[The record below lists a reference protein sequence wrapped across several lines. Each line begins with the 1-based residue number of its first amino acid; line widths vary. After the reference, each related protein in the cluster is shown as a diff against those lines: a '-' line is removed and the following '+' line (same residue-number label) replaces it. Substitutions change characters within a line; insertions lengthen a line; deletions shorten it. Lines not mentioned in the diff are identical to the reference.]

1 MTSRQSSRY
10 TKIRDGMGHDRADCA
25 IEVYPDSAGRVL
37 ECKITARALPCVREL
52 EAQGDIKGTDIM
64 KRPLN
69 VWLAAL
75 ALTGVTSLGFAQPPP
90 PSAQASTPAAAQM
103 HGRMHG
109 RVHEHP
115 FMRILQQLDLTAEQ
129 KAKIRSIYSA
139 ARPQMESLGKSTREN
154 MQTLMAT
161 APSDASY
168 AALVESAKA
177 NALAHIK
184 LISDTQA
191 QIYAV
196 LTPEQQAKIPGVVA
210 AEKAKWE
217 AARQKRQAAPAAPMQ
232 P

>member
-1 MTSRQSSRY
+1 MNRSFN
-10 TKIRDGMGHDRADCA
+10 
-25 IEVYPDSAGRVL
+25 L
-37 ECKITARALPCVREL
+37 
-52 EAQGDIKGTDIM
+52 
-64 KRPLN
+64 
-69 VWLAAL
+69 WLVAL

-90 PSAQASTPAAAQM
+90 ASAQASTPVAAQM

-109 RVHEHP
+109 RVHKHP

-129 KAKIRSIYSA
+129 KAKILAIYSA

-154 MQTLMAT
+154 MQTLMTT
-161 APSDASY
+161 APSEAGY
-168 AALVESAKA
+168 GALLESAKA

-196 LTPEQQAKIPGVVA
+196 LSPEQQAKIPGVVA
-210 AEKAKWE
+210 ADKARWE
-217 AARQKRQAAPAAPMQ
+217 AARQKRRAAPAPPTQ

>member
-1 MTSRQSSRY
+1 
-10 TKIRDGMGHDRADCA
+10 
-25 IEVYPDSAGRVL
+25 
-37 ECKITARALPCVREL
+37 
-52 EAQGDIKGTDIM
+52 M

-90 PSAQASTPAAAQM
+90 ASAQASTPAAAQM

-139 ARPQMESLGKSTREN
+139 ARPQTESLGKSTREN
-154 MQTLMAT
+154 MQTMMTT

-191 QIYAV
+191 HIYAV